1 MLVAGRKTTKRWS
14 VLGLVLCAGLLT
26 HAPVRAELSGFL
38 NGLNVQASAYVQDY
52 GLRLSAQFGR
62 PLPEVNTL
70 MRSVAEP
77 ADAFM
82 CLQLSQMLGVPPQ
95 RVLNT
100 YNQNRGR
107 GWGTIAKSLGIKP
120 GSPEFHALKNGDF
133 ALDGAP
139 ATHSG
144 HSDEGHGNK
153 GHGKGKG
160 KAKGHNK

>member
-26 HAPVRAELSGFL
+26 HAPVQAELSGFL
-38 NGLNVQASAYVQDY
+38 NGLNVQAHADVQDY
-52 GLRLSAQFGR
+52 GMRLSAQFGR

-82 CLQLSQMLGVPPQ
+82 CLQLSQMLGLPPQ

-120 GSPEFHALKNGDF
+120 GSPEFHALKQGGFRPDWRTRRPF
-133 ALDGAP
+133 WICERGARGQG
-139 ATHSG
+139 TWQ
-144 HSDEGHGNK
+144 
-153 GHGKGKG
+153 GKGKG
-160 KAKGHNK
+160 KRTQ